1 MSDQRNQHYR
11 AIPYARENFDRLCR
25 KYGTIPTPAD
35 VDAIRNMIGPVSVRI
50 AIQHRFEAAL
60 LFFLPR
66 SAVQFDEDS
75 LLIGWMYENDG
86 QTKREVWYRTSTVGR
101 SPLCH
106 VPGGVLTMLYS
117 PKGSPCD
124 EWHPVIF
131 DIVDPDENKNRLV
144 QYAYFK
150 ACIKLLQAAVPPPS
164 TEYSLSAPVDLAST
178 NPATLGL
185 NGLHQEPIMTPQATP
200 APEGRQKSSTV
211 DLTGSEEE
219 VVIKPELASTSTP
232 ISHPQVPP
240 TPIEERIQAFR
251 DKLDNKEV
259 KELQQMLSKQLPSW
273 IRELAEDVLQ
283 KKMFRELELAEN
295 LLL

>member
-1 MSDQRNQHYR
+1 MPHQRNQHYR
-11 AIPYARENFDRLCR
+11 AIPYARANFDRLCR

-35 VDAIRNMIGPVSVRI
+35 VDAIRNTIGPVSVQN

-86 QTKREVWYRTSTVGR
+86 RTKREVWYRTSTVGR

-106 VPGGVLTMLYS
+106 VPGGVPTMLYS

-131 DIVDPDENKNRLV
+131 EIVDPNENKNRLV

-164 TEYSLSAPVDLAST
+164 TEYSLSAPVDLVST
-178 NPATLGL
+178 NSATLSL
-185 NGLHQEPIMTPQATP
+185 NGLHQEPLMTPKATP
-200 APEGRQKSSTV
+200 APEGRQNSSTV
-211 DLTGSEEE
+211 DLTGSDEE
-219 VVIKPELASTSTP
+219 VVIKSEAITTSTP
-232 ISHPQVPP
+232 INHTQTPKTQV
-240 TPIEERIQAFR
+240 EGKIQAFR
-251 DKLDNKEV
+251 DKLDKKEV
-259 KELQQMLSKQLPSW
+259 EDLEQMLENDLPSW
-273 IRELAEDVLQ
+273 IRKLAEDVLQ
-283 KKMFRELELAEN
+283 KKMLRELELAESF
-295 LLL
+295 LQ